1 MNIPNKITL
10 SRIFL
15 IPLFIVVLS
24 VPFNWGELSIGE
36 SYLPV
41 THLVAA
47 IIFIIAAGTDWLDGY
62 YARKYDL
69 ITNLGKFLDPLADK
83 LLVSASLIL
92 LVQLDL
98 AAAWIVIVIISRE
111 FAVTGLRLVAAGDGI
126 VLAASPLG
134 KIKTA
139 TQLIAIALLLLH
151 NFPFSYINIPVA
163 SIMLYIALFFTV
175 LSGYDYFAKNWH
187 VMKEDL

>member
-47 IIFIIAAGTDWLDGY
+47 IIFIIAA
-62 YARKYDL
+62 
-69 ITNLGKFLDPLADK
+69 
-83 LLVSASLIL
+83 
-92 LVQLDL
+92 
-98 AAAWIVIVIISRE
+98 
-111 FAVTGLRLVAAGDGI
+111 
-126 VLAASPLG
+126 
-134 KIKTA
+134 
-139 TQLIAIALLLLH
+139 
-151 NFPFSYINIPVA
+151 INIPC
-163 SIMLYIALFFTV
+163 
-175 LSGYDYFAKNWH
+175 AKFI
-187 VMKEDL
+187 L